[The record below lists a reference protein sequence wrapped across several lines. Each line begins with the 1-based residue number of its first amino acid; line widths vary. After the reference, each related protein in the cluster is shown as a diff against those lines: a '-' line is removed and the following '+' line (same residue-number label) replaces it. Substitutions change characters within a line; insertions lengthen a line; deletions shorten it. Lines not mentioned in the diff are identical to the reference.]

1 MSVLD
6 ENMNLLRDL
15 VGDDKRIY
23 GTFYYDE
30 TNIFH
35 KLRITDNGT
44 NNDLINQSFFGLGG
58 LYIEFQKE
66 VNVDDL
72 IKELKPQ
79 KTMKEFKYKYFS
91 RDNTSIEDAL
101 NSDRF
106 LILLEWIDKN
116 EISIHFTLM
125 DYLYYGISDI
135 IDSLPDVTKVAMYN
149 RELKSVLYD
158 IVRQNYTIFL
168 ELFYEFNYPNIE
180 VDRIREF
187 VSKFYDLYLDL
198 NEYDNYDIND
208 FPKELLRQ
216 MVKSAKS
223 TNELV
228 FIQNNKPLELFSEY
242 SGLYI
247 DRPIRF
253 PNSNHIFDEVK
264 EVTDSLRSWDH
275 DFQTKLNSK
284 FVDSTA
290 DIYVQFSDAIIG
302 LISRVSNL
310 ILNKN
315 QFELL
320 LYVNQLNERQER
332 TLRLLYKWINKGV
345 KSSVYFNQ
353 IIAPNMFLRKQQ
365 IFINL
370 LEKKA
375 TPSENE

>member
-1 MSVLD
+1 
-6 ENMNLLRDL
+6 
-15 VGDDKRIY
+15 
-23 GTFYYDE
+23 
-30 TNIFH
+30 
-35 KLRITDNGT
+35 
-44 NNDLINQSFFGLGG
+44 
-58 LYIEFQKE
+58 
-66 VNVDDL
+66 
-72 IKELKPQ
+72 
-79 KTMKEFKYKYFS
+79 MKEFKYKYFS

-253 PNSNHIFDEVK
+253 PNSNHIFDEVI

-284 FVDSTA
+284 FVDSTE

-365 IFINL
+365 IFIN
-370 LEKKA
+370 
-375 TPSENE
+375 